1 MNGLSILI
9 ALGCL
14 WGIGHADSQASATS
28 ASSGAL
34 STAAETTRV
43 PPAIIVPSPFNSTSS
58 TDEEHPSSGCRVSQR
73 IYRSST
79 AVITA
84 PPTTASEGSSHA
96 TPQQSTAN
104 PGQSAK
110 AVINDHEN
118 RVATQAT
125 AAIQG
130 NGSVENRGLA
140 LSGFTFALSIATA
153 VALWA

>member
-1 MNGLSILI
+1 MNGLSILL

-14 WGIGHADSQASATS
+14 WELGHADSQTTATS
-28 ASSGAL
+28 ASSGTL

-43 PPAIIVPSPFNSTSS
+43 PPAIIVSSPFNSTSS
-58 TDEEHPSSGCRVSQR
+58 SDAEHSISGCRVSQR

-84 PPTTASEGSSHA
+84 TPTSASGDSLHA
-96 TPQQSTAN
+96 TPQQSTTD

-110 AVINDHEN
+110 AVINGHEN
-118 RVATQAT
+118 RVATQSA

-130 NGSVENRGLA
+130 NGSIGNRGLV
-140 LSGFTFALSIATA
+140 LSGFTFALGIATA